1 MTDPFADAIDR
12 LLASACGPEVVSA
25 AEREWPSA
33 LWDAVESSGIPLLGV
48 REERDGAGGGWPE
61 MTEVI
66 RTAARWAAPIPL
78 AETIVA
84 RHIAD
89 RAGLDLPAGA
99 ISLAAGD
106 DVALDARGRLTGSL
120 RRVPWA
126 RQVAAILLTVRRGD
140 DEVVARVDMPRTRNG
155 ISLEPGEN
163 LAREP
168 RDSIRFDGV
177 PVAVAEARAPVNIE
191 DSGAVA
197 GATPVGGA
205 MAEPAQVSGAMARS
219 AQISGALERALALS
233 ATHAGVREQFGRP
246 IAKFQAVQDLIARL
260 AGESA
265 ATKAAVDAAAR
276 TDADP
281 SAVAAAKVRA
291 SIAAS
296 EGARLSHQI
305 HGAIGV
311 TYEHQLHHFTAR
323 LWSWRDEFGTEAA
336 WARTLGA
343 RVSADGGTGFWA
355 WLTTSADAA

>member
-33 LWDAVESSGIPLLGV
+33 LWEAVESSGIPLVGV
-48 REERDGAGGGWPE
+48 REERDGGGGGWPE

-84 RHIAD
+84 RHLAD
-89 RAGLDLPAGA
+89 RAGLDLPAGP

-106 DVALDARGRLTGSL
+106 DLELDARGRLTGSL

-126 RQVAAILLTVRRGD
+126 RQAAAVLITVRRGD
-140 DEVVARVDMPRTRNG
+140 GLVARVDMPARG
-155 ISLEPGEN
+155 DISLEYGEN
-163 LAREP
+163 LAHEP
-168 RDSIRFDGV
+168 RDSIRFDSL
-177 PVAVAEARAPVNIE
+177 PVAVADAH
-191 DSGAVA
+191 DAV
-197 GATPVGGA
+197 GTTVGGEVA
-205 MAEPAQVSGAMARS
+205 PSAQVSGAMARS
-219 AQISGALERALALS
+219 AQISGALQRTLELS
-233 ATHAGVREQFGRP
+233 AAHAGVREQFGRP

-265 ATKAAVDAAAR
+265 ATRAAVDAAAR
-276 TDADP
+276 TGADLG
-281 SAVAAAKVRA
+281 AVAAAKVRA

-296 EGARLSHQI
+296 EGARLAHQI

-311 TYEHQLHHFTAR
+311 TYEHQLHHFTTR

-336 WARTLGA
+336 WARALGA
-343 RVSADGGTGFWA
+343 RVSADGGAGFWA
-355 WLTTSADAA
+355 WLTRSEGAA

>member
-12 LLASACGPEVVSA
+12 LLASTCGPEVVSA

-33 LWDAVESSGIPLLGV
+33 LWAAFEASGIALVGV
-48 REERDGAGGGWPE
+48 REERDGAGGSWSE

-66 RTAARWAAPIPL
+66 RTAARWAAPIPV

-84 RHIAD
+84 RHIGD

-106 DVALDARGRLTGSL
+106 DVTLDARRRLTGSL

-140 DEVVARVDMPRTRNG
+140 ETVIARVDMPQARSG
-155 ISLEPGEN
+155 MSLEHGEN

-168 RDSIRFDGV
+168 RDSIRFDAL
-177 PVAVAEARAPVNIE
+177 PVAVADTHASVSTQQDGPTTASAHI
-191 DSGAVA
+191 S
-197 GATPVGGA
+197 GA
-205 MAEPAQVSGAMARS
+205 MAGSAQLSGALARS
-219 AQISGALERALALS
+219 AQISGALERALELS
-233 ATHAGVREQFGRP
+233 AAHAGVREQFGRP

-265 ATKAAVDAAAR
+265 ATRAAVDAAAR
-276 TDADP
+276 TGADP
-281 SAVAAAKVRA
+281 RAVAAAKVRA
-291 SIAAS
+291 SMAAS
-296 EGARLSHQI
+296 EGARLAHQI

-311 TYEHQLHHFTAR
+311 TYEHQLHHFTTR
-323 LWSWRDEFGTEAA
+323 LWSWRDEFGTEAT

-343 RVSADGGTGFWA
+343 RVSEEGGAGFWA

>member
-33 LWDAVESSGIPLLGV
+33 LWEAVEASGIALVGV

-61 MTEVI
+61 MTAVI
-66 RTAARWAAPIPL
+66 RTTARWAAPIPL

-89 RAGLDLPAGA
+89 RAGLDVPAGA

-106 DVALDARGRLTGSL
+106 DLELDTRGRLTGSL

-126 RQVAAILLTVRRGD
+126 RQVAAILVTVRRGD
-140 DEVVARVDMPRTRNG
+140 ETVVARVDMLGARSG
-155 ISLEPGEN
+155 MSLEHGEN
-163 LAREP
+163 LAHEP
-168 RDSIRFDGV
+168 RDSVGIDSL
-177 PVAVAEARAPVNIE
+177 PVAVADARNAIG
-191 DSGAVA
+191 SGD
-197 GATPVGGA
+197 GGA
-205 MAEPAQVSGAMARS
+205 MAPSAQVSGAIARA

-233 ATHAGVREQFGRP
+233 AEHAGVREQFGRP

-265 ATKAAVDAAAR
+265 ATRAAVDAAAR
-276 TDADP
+276 TGADLR
-281 SAVAAAKVRA
+281 AVAAAKVRA

-296 EGARLSHQI
+296 EGARLAHQI

-311 TYEHQLHHFTAR
+311 TYEHQLHHFTTR
-323 LWSWRDEFGTEAA
+323 LWSWRDEFGTEAT
-336 WARTLGA
+336 WARVLGA
-343 RVSADGGTGFWA
+343 RVSADGGAGFWA

>member
-12 LLASACGPEVVSA
+12 LLASACGPEVVST
-25 AEREWPSA
+25 AEREWPSS
-33 LWDAVESSGIPLLGV
+33 LWGAVEASGIALVGV

-61 MTEVI
+61 MTAVI

-99 ISLAAGD
+99 ISLAAAD

-126 RQVAAILLTVRRGD
+126 RQVAAILITVRRGD
-140 DEVVARVDMPRTRNG
+140 ETVAARVDMPAARSG
-155 ISLEPGEN
+155 MSLEHGEN

-168 RDSIRFDGV
+168 RDSIRFDAL
-177 PVAVAEARAPVNIE
+177 PVAVADAGEVTHTQHGN
-191 DSGAVA
+191 AVA
-197 GATPVGGA
+197 GF
-205 MAEPAQVSGAMARS
+205 AQLSGAMARS
-219 AQISGALERALALS
+219 AQISGALERALELS
-233 ATHAGVREQFGRP
+233 AGHAGVREQFGRP

-265 ATKAAVDAAAR
+265 ATRAAVDAAAR
-276 TDADP
+276 TSADP
-281 SAVAAAKVRA
+281 RAVAAAKVRA

-296 EGARLSHQI
+296 EGARLAHQI

-323 LWSWRDEFGTEAA
+323 LWSWRDEFGTEAT
-336 WARTLGA
+336 WARVLGA
-343 RVSADGGTGFWA
+343 RVSAEGGAGFWA
-355 WLTTSADAA
+355 WLTTSADPA

>member
-1 MTDPFADAIDR
+1 VTDPFADAMGR

-33 LWDAVESSGIPLLGV
+33 LWQAVESSGIPLVGV

-61 MTEVI
+61 MAAVI

-84 RHIAD
+84 RHLAD
-89 RAGLDLPAGA
+89 RAGLDLPAGP

-120 RRVPWA
+120 RRVPWG
-126 RQVAAILLTVRRGD
+126 RQVAAIVITVRGRD
-140 DEVVARVDMPRTRNG
+140 DVVGRVDMAGARNG
-155 ISLEPGEN
+155 MSLEHGEN

-168 RDSIRFDGV
+168 RDSVQFDAL
-177 PVAVAEARAPVNIE
+177 PVAVAAAGEVV
-191 DSGAVA
+191 GAQD
-197 GATPVGGA
+197 GGA
-205 MAEPAQVSGAMARS
+205 LTGAAQISGGLARS

-233 ATHAGVREQFGRP
+233 AEHAGVREQFGRP

-265 ATKAAVDAAAR
+265 ATRAAVDAAAR
-276 TDADP
+276 TGADLR
-281 SAVAAAKVRA
+281 AVAAAKVRA

-296 EGARLSHQI
+296 EGARLAHQI

-311 TYEHQLHHFTAR
+311 TYEHQLHHFTTR

-336 WARTLGA
+336 WARALGT
-343 RVSADGGTGFWA
+343 RVSAEGGAGFWA
-355 WLTTSADAA
+355 WLTTSAGTA

>member
-12 LLASACGPEVVSA
+12 LLASACGPEIVSA

-33 LWDAVESSGIPLLGV
+33 LWEVVDASGIPLVGV

-89 RAGLDLPAGA
+89 RAGLDLPTGA
-99 ISLAAGD
+99 ISLAGGD
-106 DVALDARGRLTGSL
+106 DLALDTRGRLTGSL

-126 RQVAAILLTVRRGD
+126 RQVAAILVTVRRAGGP
-140 DEVVARVDMPRTRNG
+140 VVARVDMPDARSG
-155 ISLEPGEN
+155 MSLEHGEN

-168 RDSIRFDGV
+168 RDSIRFV
-177 PVAVAEARAPVNIE
+177 ALPVAVADAQ
-191 DSGAVA
+191 
-197 GATPVGGA
+197 GA
-205 MAEPAQVSGAMARS
+205 MGTQDGGAMARS

-233 ATHAGVREQFGRP
+233 AAHAGVREQFGRP
-246 IAKFQAVQDLIARL
+246 IAKFQAVQDLVARL

-265 ATKAAVDAAAR
+265 ATKAAVDSAAR
-276 TDADP
+276 TGADP
-281 SAVAAAKVRA
+281 RAVAAAKVRA
-291 SIAAS
+291 STAAS
-296 EGARLSHQI
+296 EGTRLAHQI

-311 TYEHQLHHFTAR
+311 TYEHQLHHFTTR
-323 LWSWRDEFGTEAA
+323 LWSWRDEFGTEAT
-336 WARTLGA
+336 WARVLGA
-343 RVSADGGTGFWA
+343 RLSTDGGSGFWA
-355 WLTTSADAA
+355 WLTTSAGPA